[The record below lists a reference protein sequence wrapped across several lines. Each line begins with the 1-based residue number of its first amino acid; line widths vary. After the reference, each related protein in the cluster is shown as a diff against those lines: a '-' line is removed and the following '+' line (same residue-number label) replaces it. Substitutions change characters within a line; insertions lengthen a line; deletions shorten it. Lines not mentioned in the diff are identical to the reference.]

1 MSSNCD
7 GISVIVPF
15 LNEEKALPIFCE
27 TMDRY
32 VQELTFSVELLFVN
46 DGSTDRSVEFLT
58 KFKFKNVENAMIID
72 LSRNFGFH
80 SAVRAGI
87 MHASYDIC
95 TWFGADLQEPLE
107 ILPITYE
114 KLHKS
119 NCEVV
124 YFSKHTV
131 GVSKVNRFFSK
142 VYSHLMQKYAIKTYS
157 SEGTATVAFGKKVK
171 DNLNKNIE
179 SNSQVVLQ
187 IMDMGYKYESV
198 SLDYHARS
206 AGESK
211 WSLSKKIKAFID
223 SFVGFSYMPIRMVSS
238 IGIAIFVI
246 GLLIG
251 ILTIINKFTNP
262 TAPIGYSTLACIL
275 ALGFGVTNISLG
287 IIAEYLW
294 RTLDASRKRPVFII
308 SEIIDLNKNGTE
320 NERT

>member
-27 TMDRY
+27 TMDQY
-32 VQELTFSVELLFVN
+32 VQELAFPVELVFVN
-46 DGSTDRSVEFLT
+46 DGSTDGSMQFLT
-58 KFKFKNVENAMIID
+58 EYTFEYVENARIID
-72 LSRNFGFH
+72 LSRNFGAH

-107 ILPITYE
+107 ILPIAYE
-114 KLHKS
+114 KLHNS
-119 NCEVV
+119 SCEVV
-124 YFSKHTV
+124 YFSKRTV
-131 GVSKVNRFFSK
+131 GVSKINRFLSK
-142 VYSHLMQKYAIKTYS
+142 VYSHLMKKYAIKTYS
-157 SEGTATVAFGKKVK
+157 NEGTATVAFGKKVK
-171 DNLNKNIE
+171 ENLNNNVE
-179 SNSQVVLQ
+179 SNSHIILQ
-187 IMDMGYKYESV
+187 MMDMGYKYESI

-211 WSLSKKIKAFID
+211 WSLSKKIKVFID
-223 SFVGFSYMPIRMVSS
+223 SFVGFSYMPIRLVSFT
-238 IGIAIFVI
+238 GITIFVLGLVI
-246 GLLIG
+246 GV
-251 ILTIINKFTNP
+251 LTIINKFSNP

-294 RTLDASRKRPVFII
+294 RTLDVARKRPVFII
-308 SEIIDLNKNGTE
+308 SEIIELSKKN
-320 NERT
+320 RK